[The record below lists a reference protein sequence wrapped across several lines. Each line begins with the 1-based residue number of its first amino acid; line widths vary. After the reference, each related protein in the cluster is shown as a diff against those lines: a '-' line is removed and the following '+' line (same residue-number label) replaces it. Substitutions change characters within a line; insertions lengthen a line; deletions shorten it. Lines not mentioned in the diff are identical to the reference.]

1 MYKTIIIGHLF
12 YFFSQTNRDAKGK
25 IWSSRSSQNLYHH
38 VSRGGSQWEKISLGR
53 IRNLGWVK
61 SETFNLGYVA
71 QTVKRLPTMQ
81 ETRVQ
86 SLGREDL
93 LEKEMAPHSSIL
105 AWRISWTE
113 EPGRLQS
120 RGLWKIRHDWAW
132 EIPETEEP
140 GGLPSM
146 GSHRVGHDWSDLA
159 CMHAWATNTFTHR
172 TRRTPSEAM

>member
-105 AWRISWTE
+105 VWKIPWTE

-120 RGLWKIRHDWAW
+120 
-132 EIPETEEP
+132 
-140 GGLPSM
+140 M
-146 GSHRVGHDWSDLA
+146 GSRRVGHDWAAELNWTDS
-159 CMHAWATNTFTHR
+159 CFTMLYKFLLYSKVKSVIHIHVFPLFWISFPFR
-172 TRRTPSEAM
+172 SP

>member
-93 LEKEMAPHSSIL
+93 LEKEMAPQLVFLSGKSHGQRNLEGYSPWGREESDTTERLHTSHTHDRSNEQELSI
-105 AWRISWTE
+105 
-113 EPGRLQS
+113 
-120 RGLWKIRHDWAW
+120 
-132 EIPETEEP
+132 
-140 GGLPSM
+140 
-146 GSHRVGHDWSDLA
+146 
-159 CMHAWATNTFTHR
+159 TFL
-172 TRRTPSEAM
+172 SLVYILN